1 MTERTY
7 LEGCEPTLNELKA
20 HLRITSEDFDTMLES
35 YLRAATNV
43 AEHHI
48 GKVIARSQFLF
59 SGICSRSLPLESP
72 VLAVQEVMVDGVA
85 IYDYSLSG
93 NTLYLPEEVEGE
105 AMTVSYSAGLTQ
117 VPFDIKAAILL
128 IAAKLFNNPVDSVE
142 ALPSVAKNLL
152 APYRRWG
159 MDDGK

>member
-59 SGICSRSLPLESP
+59 SGSSHSIPLESP
-72 VLAVQEVMVDGVA
+72 VLEIQEVLVDGVET
-85 IYDYSLSG
+85 DGYSLSG
-93 NTLYLPEEVEGE
+93 NTLLLSDEVEGE
-105 AMTVSYSAGLTQ
+105 ALTVSYTAGLSQ
-117 VPFDIKAAILL
+117 VPYDIKAAILL

-142 ALPSVAKNLL
+142 SLPTASKALL
-152 APYRRWG
+152 APYRSWG
-159 MDDGK
+159 VEDGK